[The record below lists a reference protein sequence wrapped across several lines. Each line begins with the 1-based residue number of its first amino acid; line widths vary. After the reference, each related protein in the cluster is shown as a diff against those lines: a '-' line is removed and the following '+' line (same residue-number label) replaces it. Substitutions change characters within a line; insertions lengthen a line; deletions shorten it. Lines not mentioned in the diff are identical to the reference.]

1 MSDRASTPRRRSERA
16 FSALSSPARR
26 NLFQRFQPTSFGS
39 RRCFGLGA
47 CTVRT
52 FVVMDAALCVG
63 LTGVVQLEAG
73 LAMKLKNAAATCG
86 THSVPVG
93 SHESNG
99 MLWATLMMA
108 AQLDAMESAAVYNW
122 LEQAYSAEM
131 STRAQDILPL
141 AHVPAVTVPQTL
153 TTPSAAV
160 APRGGQADT
169 ISALLAALG
178 VATPHGLPAVTPAV
192 TALQPAAVSATMRI
206 NLLADI
212 AEQQITEGDLAPA
225 TYALHTASMPPA
237 DDASIKYHCGVE
249 NGKSYRHHAAAT
261 HNNTLLKLCND
272 SKTTVAD
279 FNDHILAA
287 SSCLGQAGLQSAST
301 RLTSAWMQIQ
311 SCLPVAPMISKYFS
325 EYLRKY
331 AGRFL
336 PVLVDQLLVQKVMT
350 HLVSDSCSR
359 SKSADDAMALVN
371 DLRGD
376 IHLLTSTIRDLKS
389 GLAAAKSEVTEMKKK
404 VAELE
409 KPKPI
414 CSYCKGNNHTERN
427 CHVKAADVL
436 RKAAAAPVP

>member
-1 MSDRASTPRRRSERA
+1 
-16 FSALSSPARR
+16 
-26 NLFQRFQPTSFGS
+26 
-39 RRCFGLGA
+39 
-47 CTVRT
+47 
-52 FVVMDAALCVG
+52 MDAALCVG
-63 LTGVVQLEAG
+63 TSVVQLESG
-73 LAMKLKNAAATCG
+73 LAIKLKDAADTCG
-86 THSVPVG
+86 PHSVPVG
-93 SHESNG
+93 SHECNG
-99 MLWATLMMA
+99 MLWATLMKA
-108 AQLDAMESAAVYNW
+108 ARMTPVECIAVYTW
-122 LEQAYSAEM
+122 LEQAYSIGM
-131 STRAQDILPL
+131 STRAQAILPMV
-141 AHVPAVTVPQTL
+141 HVPAVTVPPTL
-153 TTPSAAV
+153 TTPSSSAAP
-160 APRGGQADT
+160 AGGQADT
-169 ISALLAALG
+169 ISALLTALG
-178 VATPHGLPAVTPAV
+178 VATPPVLPAVTPSV
-192 TALQPAAVSATMRI
+192 TALQPAVSATMQI

-212 AEQQITEGDLAPA
+212 SNQQITEGDLAPA

-409 KPKPI
+409 KPKPQVI

-427 CHVKAADVL
+427 CHAKAADIL
-436 RKAAAAPVP
+436 KKAAAAPVP